1 MDSLNIELYFIYV
14 IITIFII
21 IELFFYL
28 IIRFV
33 NKKFQWLIISKDEEP
48 SLSKDG
54 LKKFIPNGYDSELGW
69 VRKPNTVGTENSRDT
84 ETKWTVDPKGCRTN
98 PRFEKFDSA
107 ISCYGDSFT
116 FCRQVND
123 NETWEH
129 YLSKL
134 QNTNVQNFGVG
145 NYGLDQALLRLKREY
160 PKNKTNIVIL
170 AVVPDTISR
179 ILSSWKHYYEYGNT
193 FAFKPRFILKNN
205 NLELVRNYI
214 DTETKFENYK
224 EFLKEIRITD
234 FFYIQKFKKDILR
247 FPYSIT
253 IFKSPLRN
261 FRIIFWVIT
270 IELFKKM
277 EKNMKKIEWNP
288 MKIIMKI
295 NLLWRVKLYQNKET
309 IMLLEKIINEYISY
323 AKQNNFVPF
332 FVILPQ
338 KDDVSFIRNNFHF
351 YKNFVNTIKT
361 INDLHVIDITE
372 KLLLENNLDLLYSD
386 DNDYGG
392 HFSKIGNQLIANIIN
407 EKIEK
412 FH

>member
-1 MDSLNIELYFIYV
+1 MNIELYFIYV
-14 IITIFII
+14 IIIVFII

-28 IIRFV
+28 TIRFV
-33 NKKFQWLIISKDEEP
+33 NKKFQWLIIAKDEEP
-48 SLSKDG
+48 VLSKNG

-69 VRKPNTVGTENSRDT
+69 VRKPNTSGTEDGKDG
-84 ETKWTVDPKGCRTN
+84 ETKWTINLKGCRVN
-98 PRFEKFDSA
+98 PDFEKLDST

-123 NETWEH
+123 DETWEH

-134 QNTNVQNFGVG
+134 QETNVQNFGVG

-160 PKNKTNIVIL
+160 PKNRTNIVIL

-179 ILSSWKHYYEYGNT
+179 VLSSWKHYYEYGNT
-193 FAFKPRFILKNN
+193 FAFKPRFVLKNN
-205 NLELVRNYI
+205 NLEFVRNYI
-214 DTETKFENYK
+214 DTKTKFENYK
-224 EFLKEIRITD
+224 EFIPDIKNVD
-234 FFYIQKFKKDILR
+234 FFYKQKFKKDILR

-253 IFKSPLRN
+253 IFKNPLRN
-261 FRIIFWVIT
+261 FRIIFWIGI
-270 IELFKKM
+270 IELLKKL
-277 EKNMKKIEWNP
+277 KKDVKKIEWNP
-288 MKIIMKI
+288 MKIIMRI
-295 NLLWRVKLYQNKET
+295 NLLWRVKLYQNKEVV
-309 IMLLEKIINEYISY
+309 MLLEKIIDEYMSY

-338 KDDVSFIRNNFHF
+338 KDDVNFIRNNSHF
-351 YKNFVNTIKT
+351 YKNFISIIRT
-361 INDLHVIDITE
+361 INDLYVIDITD

-386 DNDYGG
+386 DNNYGG

>member
-1 MDSLNIELYFIYV
+1 MNIELYFIYV